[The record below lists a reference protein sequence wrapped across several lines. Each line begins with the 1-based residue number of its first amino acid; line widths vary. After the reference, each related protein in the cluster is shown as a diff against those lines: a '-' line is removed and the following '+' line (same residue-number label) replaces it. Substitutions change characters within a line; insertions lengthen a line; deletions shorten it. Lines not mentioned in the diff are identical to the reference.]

1 MKNNKIYIYIYIY
14 LYILT
19 KQRRKNNIRRAH
31 ISTRIKKKK
40 KIGVCIAF
48 IVFMIKLAKI
58 EFKLDLLEI

>member
-1 MKNNKIYIYIYIY
+1 MKNNKIYIYIFIY

-19 KQRRKNNIRRAH
+19 KQRRKNNIRIAH

-40 KIGVCIAF
+40 IGVCITF